1 MRAESVLVPHALKNI
16 KDIKFEHNVLNIR
29 QFMGKLSFE
38 LDQIRHAVPANH
50 TPPGFTVIAHMSVE
64 VFQ

>member
-1 MRAESVLVPHALKNI
+1 MRAESVLGPHALKNI
-16 KDIKFEHNVLNIR
+16 KDIMFEHNVLNIR

-38 LDQIRHAVPANH
+38 LDQIRHVVPRNH
-50 TPPGFTVIAHMSVE
+50 TPPGLTVIAHMNVE